1 METSKLIN
9 SKAGV
14 QFAKKIKGI
23 KPLKDYILVTEMSFE
38 QRTLNSGIILL
49 SDDGKTDGIR
59 PRWAR
64 VFAVGPEQKEIKIG
78 QWVLVEHGRWTR
90 GSLVEIDGSEHTIR
104 RVDSSAIL
112 LVSDDQPSGVDT
124 ISSAIHATAKSL

>member
-90 GSLVEIDGSEHTIR
+90 GSLVEIDGSEYTIR

>member
-14 QFAKKIKGI
+14 QFAKKIKAI

-112 LVSDDQPSGVDT
+112 LVTDDQPSGVDT

>member
-90 GSLVEIDGSEHTIR
+90 GSLVEIDESEHTIR

>member
-112 LVSDDQPSGVDT
+112 LVTDDQPSGVDT

>member
-112 LVSDDQPSGVDT
+112 LVTDDQPLGVDT